1 MNSSLLVG
9 NSGSATALQV
19 MSSLVVENFEL
30 GPYLCLLQQTDYG
43 EALLLLTTY
52 LARWMNVGDLHSHT
66 AR

>member
-30 GPYLCLLQQTDYG
+30 GPYPCLLQQTNYG
-43 EALLLLTTY
+43 EALLLTTY